1 MVDSCMAV
9 QRGISTVL
17 FSILGIIIIVAAVI
31 IIVKVMSSE
40 PPVKDIILKSIE
52 LKKATDAIDRANLI
66 SALDD
71 LVAASKSSE
80 VKDQWDR
87 MTKCLGTACPDEAY
101 IDMVLVTTAAFEKDL
116 PESALLINII
126 ATEKYWGN
134 PENLLD
140 FSRAL
145 SIANEQVQ
153 ASENRKVEKAWE
165 EIVKCNNACPEKNDL
180 YFDVIAAVVQ

>member
-1 MVDSCMAV
+1 M
-9 QRGISTVL
+9 L

-31 IIVKVMSSE
+31 IIIKVMSSE
-40 PPVKDIILKSIE
+40 PPVKEIIFKSIE
-52 LKKATDAIDRANLI
+52 LRKATGPVDRANLI

-101 IDMVLVTTAAFEKDL
+101 LDMVLVTTAAFEKDI

-126 ATEKYWGN
+126 ATAKYWGN
-134 PENLLD
+134 PEHLLE
-140 FSRAL
+140 FSKAL

-153 ASENRKVEKAWE
+153 ASKNRKVEKAWE

-180 YFDVIAAVVQ
+180 YFDVITTVVQ